1 MYVPVSMLP
10 KYCTFQVNSL
20 NAESFLSGCHCCGA
34 WNAIVRQRLLY
45 PPTSTN
51 SNMIANDRFT
61 KNEISAT
68 ISTNTNRYG
77 NAITKNVIYEKRS
90 GEMYALQHE
99 MRNKATRKKQQ
110 A

>member
-1 MYVPVSMLP
+1 
-10 KYCTFQVNSL
+10 
-20 NAESFLSGCHCCGA
+20 
-34 WNAIVRQRLLY
+34 
-45 PPTSTN
+45 
-51 SNMIANDRFT
+51 MIANDRFT

-77 NAITKNVIYEKRS
+77 NAIAKNVIYEKRS

-110 A
+110 ALQAVLRKFLMQWLAAQI